1 MASPLTSSP
10 QWHHALQ
17 WKPLFIFPSI
27 SDEFTLIRL
36 VTLIRQIGLPIP
48 LASRDCIR
56 MRSHKLFSME
66 RQITEPIDA
75 VFPRVV
81 LNRTVDGSLP
91 RLSHAAG
98 Q

>member
-1 MASPLTSSP
+1 MA
-10 QWHHALQ
+10 
-17 WKPLFIFPSI
+17 
-27 SDEFTLIRL
+27 
-36 VTLIRQIGLPIP
+36 
-48 LASRDCIR
+48 
-56 MRSHKLFSME
+56 

-91 RLSHAAG
+91 RLLNAAG

>member
-1 MASPLTSSP
+1 
-10 QWHHALQ
+10 
-17 WKPLFIFPSI
+17 
-27 SDEFTLIRL
+27 
-36 VTLIRQIGLPIP
+36 
-48 LASRDCIR
+48 
-56 MRSHKLFSME
+56 MRSHKLFFME

-91 RLSHAAG
+91 WLSNAAA